1 MTACQHCRRRIVW
14 RNGAWI
20 DPLATGDDS
29 VWRHTCDSNDAFT
42 AEHAPEAAVREYC
55 PVGELTGNRH
65 TYIAGRGIVVPWDV
79 AGDPRPNVETCHAC
93 RMAAQDVADYLSA
106 NGYQN
111 LEEWA
116 ADSDYTYNGG
126 TWRDEHGT
134 TVNPFAQLLA
144 AIERDLARYE

>member
-1 MTACQHCRRRIVW
+1 MTA
-14 RNGAWI
+14 
-20 DPLATGDDS
+20 
-29 VWRHTCDSNDAFT
+29 
-42 AEHAPEAAVREYC
+42 VRDYC
-55 PVGELTGNRH
+55 PVGELTGERH
-65 TYIAGRGIVVPWDV
+65 TYIVGTGVVVPWDV
-79 AGDPRPNVETCHAC
+79 AGDPRPHVETCHAC
-93 RMAAQDVADYLSA
+93 SMAAQDVADYLSA

-116 ADSDYTYNGG
+116 ADSDYNYNGG